1 MKKNRYVNII
11 KSITLLICVLM
22 SASITMMLCACNAGN
37 GAQSAANIQ
46 GNEEPTPTVTPT
58 SEKVETSPADGETE
72 GYGDTFQGKTNSPEE
87 GNVVDLIMF
96 MGQYNMAGEG
106 GDASLAPKVSEEAG
120 MEFRPISDP
129 TRLYRIEEPFGAN
142 ENNPS
147 GLNEFPG
154 VKKGSL
160 VSSFVNEYHDLTGRR
175 VIAVSASMSNADMEI
190 WTSEGVMTDVRQRL
204 EASVSYLEN
213 NGYKIGH
220 IYGLWLHGEADG
232 LKGSTSDSYKN
243 SLEKIMTPMFKAGL
257 EKLFIITPG
266 RTIDYKDVYHTI
278 IESEI
283 DLCKKSNNYAMA
295 TTVLSGVSTE
305 YMVDQYHYNQHVL
318 NYVGTEAAKSVA
330 YYTQNN
336 AEKIVYDF
344 KEGEYIV
351 PNGVDKNS
359 QTLEE
364 PVYPSDVDINKL

>member
-1 MKKNRYVNII
+1 MKNNKNQNII
-11 KSITLLICVLM
+11 RIRTSICLLV
-22 SASITMMLCACNAGN
+22 AFSIALMLCACNVGN
-37 GAQSAANIQ
+37 GNQNTDSINI
-46 GNEEPTPTVTPT
+46 NEEPTPTVSQPSDNTEPPL
-58 SEKVETSPADGETE
+58 EEDETD
-72 GYGDTFQGKTNSPEE
+72 GYGDTFQGNTKSPEE

-96 MGQYNMAGEG
+96 MGQYNMSGEG

-142 ENNPS
+142 ENNPT

-160 VSSFVNEYHDLTGRR
+160 VSSFVNEYHELTGRR

-204 EASVSYLEN
+204 ETSVSYLEN

-232 LKGSTSDSYKN
+232 LKGSTADSYKN
-243 SLEKIMTPMFKAGL
+243 SLEKIMNPLFKDGL

-266 RTIDYKDVYHTI
+266 RTIDYTDIYHTI
-278 IESEI
+278 VESEI
-283 DLCKKSNNYAMA
+283 ELCKKNNHYAIA
-295 TTVLSGVSTE
+295 TTVLSRVSTE
-305 YMVDQYHYNQHVL
+305 YMVDQYHYNQQVL
-318 NYVGTEAAKSVA
+318 NYVGTEAVKPVA

-344 KEGEYIV
+344 KEEEYIV

-364 PVYPSDVDINKL
+364 PVYLSDEDINKL

>member
-1 MKKNRYVNII
+1 MKNNIYVYINHIR
-11 KSITLLICVLM
+11 LLICALLV
-22 SASITMMLCACNAGN
+22 SSITMMLCACNAGN

-46 GNEEPTPTVTPT
+46 DNEEPTPTVTST
-58 SEKVETSPADGETE
+58 SEKVETSPADGEIE

-96 MGQYNMAGEG
+96 MGQYNMSGEG

-175 VIAVSASMSNADMEI
+175 VIAVSASMSNTDMEI

-204 EASVSYLEN
+204 ENSVSYLEN

-220 IYGLWLHGEADG
+220 IYGLWLHGESDG
-232 LKGSTSDSYKN
+232 LKGSTADSYKN

-257 EKLFIITPG
+257 EKLFVITPG
-266 RTIDYKDVYHTI
+266 KTIDYTDIYHTI
-278 IESEI
+278 VESEI
-283 DLCKKSNNYAMA
+283 DLCKKNNHYAIA
-295 TTVLSGVSTE
+295 TTVLSKVSTE

-318 NYVGTEAAKSVA
+318 NYVGQEAAKSVA

-336 AEKIVYDF
+336 VEKIVYDF

-359 QTLEE
+359 QMLEE
-364 PVYPSDVDINKL
+364 PVHPSDVDINKL

>member
-1 MKKNRYVNII
+1 MKNNIYVYINRIR
-11 KSITLLICVLM
+11 LLICALLV
-22 SASITMMLCACNAGN
+22 SSITMMLCACNAGN

-58 SEKVETSPADGETE
+58 SETVETSPADGETE
-72 GYGDTFQGKTNSPEE
+72 GYGDTFQGKKHSPEE

-96 MGQYNMAGEG
+96 MGQYNMSGEG
-106 GDASLAPKVSEEAG
+106 GDATHAPKVTEEAG

-142 ENNPS
+142 ENNPT

-204 EASVSYLEN
+204 ENSVSYLEN

-232 LKGSTSDSYKN
+232 LKGSTADSYKN

-257 EKLFIITPG
+257 EKLFVITPG
-266 RTIDYKDVYHTI
+266 RTIDYTDIYHTI
-278 IESEI
+278 VESEI
-283 DLCKKSNNYAMA
+283 DLCKKNNHYAIA
-295 TTVLSGVSTE
+295 TTVLSKVSTE

-318 NYVGTEAAKSVA
+318 NYVGQEAAKSVA

-336 AEKIVYDF
+336 VEKIVYDF

-359 QTLEE
+359 QMLEE
-364 PVYPSDVDINKL
+364 PVHPSDVDINKL

>member
-1 MKKNRYVNII
+1 MKNNRYVYINLIR
-11 KSITLLICVLM
+11 LLIYALLV
-22 SASITMMLCACNAGN
+22 SSITMMLCACNVGN

-96 MGQYNMAGEG
+96 MGQYNMSGEG

-175 VIAVSASMSNADMEI
+175 VIAVSASMSNADMDI

-204 EASVSYLEN
+204 ENSVSYLEN

-232 LKGSTSDSYKN
+232 LKGSTADSYKN

-257 EKLFIITPG
+257 EKLFVITPG
-266 RTIDYKDVYHTI
+266 RTIDYTDIYHTI
-278 IESEI
+278 VESEI
-283 DLCKKSNNYAMA
+283 DLCKKNNHYAIA
-295 TTVLSGVSTE
+295 TTVLSKVSTE

-318 NYVGTEAAKSVA
+318 NYVGQEAAKSVA

-336 AEKIVYDF
+336 VEKIVYDF

-359 QTLEE
+359 QMLEE
-364 PVYPSDVDINKL
+364 PVHPSDVDINKL

>member
-1 MKKNRYVNII
+1 MKNNIYVYINRIR
-11 KSITLLICVLM
+11 LLICALLV
-22 SASITMMLCACNAGN
+22 SSITMMLCACNAGN

-96 MGQYNMAGEG
+96 MGQYNMSGEG

-175 VIAVSASMSNADMEI
+175 VIAVSASMSNTDMEI

-204 EASVSYLEN
+204 ENSVSYLEN

-232 LKGSTSDSYKN
+232 LKGSTADSYKN

-266 RTIDYKDVYHTI
+266 RTIDYTDIYNTI
-278 IESEI
+278 VESEI
-283 DLCKKSNNYAMA
+283 DLCKKNNHYAIA
-295 TTVLSGVSTE
+295 TTVLSKVSTE

-318 NYVGTEAAKSVA
+318 NYVGQEAAKSVA

-336 AEKIVYDF
+336 VEKIVYDF

-359 QTLEE
+359 QMLEE
-364 PVYPSDVDINKL
+364 PVHPSDVDINKL

>member
-1 MKKNRYVNII
+1 MKNNRYVYINLIR
-11 KSITLLICVLM
+11 LLICALLV
-22 SASITMMLCACNAGN
+22 SSITMMLCACNAGN
-37 GAQSAANIQ
+37 GTQSAVSIQ
-46 GNEEPTPTVTPT
+46 GNEEPTLTVTPT

-72 GYGDTFQGKTNSPEE
+72 GYGDTFQGKTKPPEE
-87 GNVVDLIMF
+87 GKVVDLIMF
-96 MGQYNMAGEG
+96 MGQYNMSGEG

-129 TRLYRIEEPFGAN
+129 TRLYRIVEPFGSN

-160 VSSFVNEYHDLTGRR
+160 VSSFVNEYHDLTGLR

-204 EASVSYLEN
+204 ENSVSYLEN

-232 LKGSTSDSYKN
+232 FKGSTADSYKN
-243 SLEKIMTPMFKAGL
+243 SLEKIMSPLFKTGL

-266 RTIDYKDVYHTI
+266 RTIDYTDIYHAI
-278 IESEI
+278 VESEI
-283 DLCKKSNNYAMA
+283 ELCKKNNHYAIA
-295 TTVLSGVSTE
+295 TTVLSSVSTE

-336 AEKIVYDF
+336 VEKIVYDF
-344 KEGEYIV
+344 KEGVYII

>member
-1 MKKNRYVNII
+1 MNNNIHVNISI
-11 KSITLLICVLM
+11 LRSFVYALIVSSITV
-22 SASITMMLCACNAGN
+22 MLCACNAGN
-37 GAQSAANIQ
+37 GNQSTDNTN
-46 GNEEPTPTVTPT
+46 GNVQPAPTAEQA
-58 SEKVETSPADGETE
+58 SENTETILEKDETE
-72 GYGDTFQGKTNSPEE
+72 GYGETFQGKTHSPEE

-96 MGQYNMAGEG
+96 MGQYNMSGEG

-142 ENNPS
+142 ENNPT

-160 VSSFVNEYHDLTGRR
+160 VSSFVNEYHGLTGRS
-175 VIAVSASMSNADMEI
+175 VIAVSASMANADMEI
-190 WTSEGVMTDVRQRL
+190 WTSEGVLTDVGQRL
-204 EASVSYLEN
+204 ETSVSYLEN

-232 LKGSTSDSYKN
+232 LKGSKADSYKN
-243 SLEKIMTPMFKAGL
+243 SLEKIMSPLFKTGL

-266 RTIDYKDVYHTI
+266 RTIDYTDIFNTI
-278 IESEI
+278 VESEI
-283 DLCKKSNNYAMA
+283 ELCKKNNHYAIA
-295 TTVLSGVSTE
+295 TTVLSRVSTE

-330 YYTQNN
+330 YCTQNN
-336 AEKIVYDF
+336 VEKIVYDF

>member
-1 MKKNRYVNII
+1 MNSNIHVNINI
-11 KSITLLICVLM
+11 LRSLVCALLV
-22 SASITMMLCACNAGN
+22 SSITMMLCACNAGGGNQSTDNTN
-37 GAQSAANIQ
+37 GNVQPA
-46 GNEEPTPTVTPT
+46 PTAEQA
-58 SEKVETSPADGETE
+58 SENTETILERDETE
-72 GYGDTFQGKTNSPEE
+72 GYGDTFQGKTKPPEE
-87 GNVVDLIMF
+87 GKVVDLIMF
-96 MGQYNMAGEG
+96 MGQYNMSGEG

-142 ENNPS
+142 ENNPT

-160 VSSFVNEYHDLTGRR
+160 VSSFVNEYHGLTGRK

-232 LKGSTSDSYKN
+232 LKGSTADSYKN
-243 SLEKIMTPMFKAGL
+243 SLEKIMTPMFKDGL

-266 RTIDYKDVYHTI
+266 RTIDYKDIYRTI

-283 DLCKKSNNYAMA
+283 DLCIKSNNYAMA
-295 TTVLSGVSTE
+295 TTVLSDVSAE

-318 NYVGTEAAKSVA
+318 NFVGAEAAKSVA

-364 PVYPSDVDINKL
+364 PVHPSDVDINKL

>member
-1 MKKNRYVNII
+1 MKNNIYVYINRIR
-11 KSITLLICVLM
+11 LLICALLV
-22 SASITMMLCACNAGN
+22 SSITMMLCACNAGN
-37 GAQSAANIQ
+37 GAQSAANTQ

-58 SEKVETSPADGETE
+58 SEKVEISPADGETE
-72 GYGDTFQGKTNSPEE
+72 GYGDTFQGKTKPPEE
-87 GNVVDLIMF
+87 GKVVDLIMF
-96 MGQYNMAGEG
+96 MGQYNMSGEG
-106 GDASLAPKVSEEAG
+106 GDASLAPEVSEEAG

-232 LKGSTSDSYKN
+232 LKGSTADSYKN
-243 SLEKIMTPMFKAGL
+243 SLEKIMSPLFKGGL
-257 EKLFIITPG
+257 EKLFVITPG
-266 RTIDYKDVYHTI
+266 RTIDYTDIYHTI
-278 IESEI
+278 IEAEI
-283 DLCKKSNNYAMA
+283 ELCINNNHYAMA

-305 YMVDQYHYNQHVL
+305 YMEDQYHYNQHVL
-318 NYVGTEAAKSVA
+318 NYVGIEAAKSVA

-336 AEKIVYDF
+336 VEKFVYDF

-351 PNGVDKNS
+351 PNGVNKNS

-364 PVYPSDVDINKL
+364 PVYPSDVDINNL

>member
-1 MKKNRYVNII
+1 MKNNRYVYINLIR
-11 KSITLLICVLM
+11 LLIYALLV
-22 SASITMMLCACNAGN
+22 SSITMMLCACNVGN

-96 MGQYNMAGEG
+96 MGQYNMSGEG

-204 EASVSYLEN
+204 ENSVSYLEN

-232 LKGSTSDSYKN
+232 LKGSTADSYKN
-243 SLEKIMTPMFKAGL
+243 SLEKIMTPMFKVGL
-257 EKLFIITPG
+257 EKLFVITPG
-266 RTIDYKDVYHTI
+266 RTIDYTDIYHTI
-278 IESEI
+278 VESEI
-283 DLCKKSNNYAMA
+283 DLCKKNNHYAIA
-295 TTVLSGVSTE
+295 TTVLSKVSTE

-318 NYVGTEAAKSVA
+318 NYVGQEAAKSVA

-336 AEKIVYDF
+336 VEKIVYDF

-359 QTLEE
+359 QMLEE
-364 PVYPSDVDINKL
+364 PVHPSDVDINKL